1 MGASVVRVLGLP
13 LVVGTLLL
21 MGCGSSGEVQ
31 TINPSSPLLVVEA
44 TKLLFRD
51 DISGT
56 EPVGVFLEL
65 HYLLSNQSDSEVIF
79 AHDDLQLESTSGRSY
94 PHSSAGLAAWIKES
108 PGYNLAETVRLTRGS
123 HPRPWVAV
131 FDIPTSERGSAFAIR
146 FQGESAVSI
155 PEGLERD
162 NS

>member
-1 MGASVVRVLGLP
+1 
-13 LVVGTLLL
+13 
-21 MGCGSSGEVQ
+21 MGCGSGGEVPSV
-31 TINPSSPLLVVEA
+31 NPTSPSLVVEA

-94 PHSSAGLAAWIKES
+94 PHSPAGLAAWIKES
-108 PGYNLAETVRLTRGS
+108 PGYNLTAAVRLTRGS
-123 HPRPWVAV
+123 HPRPWVTV
-131 FDIPTSERGSAFAIR
+131 FDISMSERGSAFAIR
-146 FQGESAVSI
+146 FRGESAVSI
-155 PEGLERD
+155 SGGVERD
-162 NS
+162 DS